1 MKERGTEEKRERVM
15 YMGLCLLSI
24 CRDRGFIIMI
34 GSEHY
39 KVLSLLWYMWYH
51 SQAFGAAADLTDLT
65 INILEVHDDSWKS
78 F

>member
-1 MKERGTEEKRERVM
+1 
-15 YMGLCLLSI
+15 
-24 CRDRGFIIMI
+24 MI
-34 GSEHY
+34 RSEHN

-51 SQAFGAAADLTDLT
+51 SQAFGTAAVLKDLT